1 MFLNTAFLTG
11 RSGISRIMYTSLI
24 VLILSMLA
32 ITVGAQDEDGGVLR
46 VGLPPIETLDPALG
60 SNDPEILFN
69 NAIYDHLIDVLPDG
83 TLGNNLAEAID
94 ISEDGLSYTFTLV
107 DGVTFHNG
115 DALTSA
121 DVVYTFNRLVEL
133 ESSAVGLLGEFTV
146 EAVDDLTVEFTLP
159 NINADFLYGI
169 ASRFAFIIQDGQTEP
184 NVIGGDAGDLT
195 NFNGTGPFILTDYS
209 PGESASFVA
218 NENYWLEGEPQLAGL
233 EFVFIGDSQ
242 ARVDALR
249 SGVVDFV
256 FKLTASELFGIEG
269 EESLT
274 IVQTATNQHPLIRI
288 RSDEGALGE
297 NPLVRQAFRLTTN
310 RQELLDVVQEG
321 LGVVGNNNPLG
332 PKYGDFYTDVSDDVY
347 DPEAACA
354 LILEATGEERIS
366 SEFYVSLD
374 FANYADLG
382 LALRDQ
388 WAQGCIDVEVIERDP
403 GLYYGEGEWLEV
415 DLGITGWGD
424 RPVPSYFVEAFLPDA
439 PFNETHFA
447 DDEVTALIEQ
457 ANTTL
462 DTAARAEIYTQVAE
476 IFEERG
482 PVVIP
487 WFSSIV
493 SAYNS
498 NVEGLVVS
506 PFPGRTDFRGVS
518 IASE

>member
-249 SGVVDFV
+249 SGVRP
-256 FKLTASELFGIEG
+256 A
-269 EESLT
+269 
-274 IVQTATNQHPLIRI
+274 ANYLI
-288 RSDEGALGE
+288 
-297 NPLVRQAFRLTTN
+297 NPLLFRT
-310 RQELLDVVQEG
+310 
-321 LGVVGNNNPLG
+321 
-332 PKYGDFYTDVSDDVY
+332 K
-347 DPEAACA
+347 EA
-354 LILEATGEERIS
+354 S
-366 SEFYVSLD
+366 
-374 FANYADLG
+374 
-382 LALRDQ
+382 
-388 WAQGCIDVEVIERDP
+388 
-403 GLYYGEGEWLEV
+403 
-415 DLGITGWGD
+415 
-424 RPVPSYFVEAFLPDA
+424 PS
-439 PFNETHFA
+439 
-447 DDEVTALIEQ
+447 
-457 ANTTL
+457 
-462 DTAARAEIYTQVAE
+462 
-476 IFEERG
+476 
-482 PVVIP
+482 
-487 WFSSIV
+487 
-493 SAYNS
+493 
-498 NVEGLVVS
+498 
-506 PFPGRTDFRGVS
+506 
-518 IASE
+518 